1 MERQE
6 IEVIVDKKG
15 DVSLKVKGVTGRKC
29 LDITKDIEQA
39 LGNVTSRE
47 MTSDAN
53 RQRTVKEARPIQG
66 G

>member
-15 DVSLKVKGVTGRKC
+15 DVALKVKGVTGKKC
-29 LDITKDIEQA
+29 LDLTKDLEKA
-39 LGNVTSRE
+39 LGTVKSRE
-47 MTSDAN
+47 ATSDMHK
-53 RQRTVKEARPIQG
+53 QRAVKEARPIQG